1 MNFKTN
7 ESRQKLRGAYYTP
20 AHIARFLAQ
29 WVLEIKPNRILE
41 PSCGDGEFFAALAS
55 QSASKDT
62 RLVGHELEPEEASKA
77 LGRAESLG
85 FSNASVCV
93 GDFIEQADAAIAA
106 GIRYDAVIGN
116 PPFVRYQY
124 IDKHIQHRMERLF
137 ARIGISFTKHTNLW
151 VPFVLAG
158 IELLAE
164 GGRLAFVIPAEIL
177 HVLHAAPLRDH
188 LAECCDEV
196 VIVDPADIWFG
207 DTLQGVVLLMVQ
219 KKRRKSRHPAK
230 LEIIALK
237 SRDELDTPLRELS
250 KEKNKTSTAGLG
262 AKWVSALLTP
272 SEREAL
278 SDLCHE
284 PAVREF
290 HDIATAE
297 VGIVTGA
304 NKFFF
309 VNDAVVSQYQL
320 ERWAKPMMGRS
331 DHIDGIIYDAQ
342 QHERNR
348 QRGIPTNF
356 LDFEVPFLKRT
367 PAVVRSYIELGEEE
381 GLHRRYKCRI
391 RQPWY
396 VVPSVYNTSVGLLKR
411 SHYMPR
417 LFLNEIGA
425 YTTDTAYRV
434 KPINVKP
441 ESLVGSFINSLTA
454 LTAELEG
461 RHYGGG
467 VLEVVPSE
475 IERLRV
481 PLAGFGKGELR
492 ELDRLVANGTGALD
506 LLERQDKILC
516 KKLGLDMATF
526 SVLRSAYDRLRARR
540 MRVPLPTAE
549 DE

>member
-1 MNFKTN
+1 MNFKIN

-20 AHIARFLAQ
+20 AHIARFLTQ
-29 WVLEIKPNRILE
+29 WVLEIKPKSILE
-41 PSCGDGEFFAALAS
+41 PSCGDGEFFAALESHGAP
-55 QSASKDT
+55 T
-62 RLVGHELEPEEASKA
+62 TTHLVGHELEAEEASKA
-77 LGRAESLG
+77 LNRAESLG
-85 FSNASVCV
+85 FQNVTVTA
-93 GDFIEQADAAIAA
+93 GDFIERATAAIAD
-106 GIRYDAVIGN
+106 GVTFDAVVGN

-124 IDKHIQHRMERLF
+124 IDKHIQLRMEQLF
-137 ARIGISFTKHTNLW
+137 SSIGLTFTKHTNLW

-177 HVLHAAPLRDH
+177 HVLHAAPLRDY
-188 LAECCDEV
+188 LAECCDEIA
-196 VIVDPADIWFG
+196 IVDPADIWFG
-207 DTLQGVVLLMVQ
+207 DTLQGVVLLMAQ
-219 KKRRKSRHPAK
+219 KKRRASSRPAK

-237 SRDELDTPLRELS
+237 SRDELSTPLSELS
-250 KEKNKTSTAGLG
+250 NSASKASTAGLG
-262 AKWVSALLTP
+262 AKWVSALLTS
-272 SEREAL
+272 SERELLA
-278 SDLCHE
+278 DLCHN
-284 PAVREF
+284 PSVREF
-290 HDIATAE
+290 HEIASAE

-309 VNDAVVSQYQL
+309 VNDEVVEEYKL
-320 ERWAKPMMGRS
+320 ERWVKPMMGRS
-331 DHIDGIIYDAQ
+331 DHIDGVVYDAQ

-348 QRGIPTNF
+348 RRGIPTNF

-367 PAVVRSYIELGEEE
+367 PAAVKSYIELGEKE

-391 RQPWY
+391 REPWY

-434 KPINVKP
+434 KPVNVKP

-467 VLEVVPSE
+467 VLELVPSE

-481 PLAGFGKGELR
+481 PLASFTKKELR
-492 ELDRLVANGTGALD
+492 ELDGLVIKGTSALD
-506 LLERQDKILC
+506 LLERQDKVLC
-516 KKLGLDMATF
+516 KKLGLDMTTF
-526 SVLRSAYDRLRARR
+526 GTLRSAYDRLRARR
-540 MRVPLPTAE
+540 MRVPLPSPE
-549 DE
+549 EE